1 MLLQPCALSACYMAE
16 DGGGEK
22 ARPGV
27 VEHYRLE
34 SGTLPWTIAYPMIDI
49 ERGI

>member
-1 MLLQPCALSACYMAE
+1 MGLLSIPYALAALRTVCNMAE

-22 ARPGV
+22 ARLGV

-34 SGTLPWTIAYPMIDI
+34 SELCRGPLPT
-49 ERGI
+49 R